1 MIADNTTVKPE
12 DQAFVQDQFLPAIED
27 ITQRFIVKAA
37 SVAESEGWLP
47 VHAQALA
54 ALATAPF
61 LEALLSD
68 VPAAEAV
75 DSAIKRGRQLVLGEL
90 FQSEIADGNDRDAA
104 FRALLGLQMENAG
117 RIGEAVSAVPEAW
130 VEAAL
135 AEVGA
140 TAAEGRSPEDQV
152 MAGLRSIMAAALD
165 HAAAALRAEH

>member
-1 MIADNTTVKPE
+1 M
-12 DQAFVQDQFLPAIED
+12 
-27 ITQRFIVKAA
+27 
-37 SVAESEGWLP
+37 
-47 VHAQALA
+47 
-54 ALATAPF
+54 
-61 LEALLSD
+61 
-68 VPAAEAV
+68 
-75 DSAIKRGRQLVLGEL
+75 LGEL

-165 HAAAALRAEH
+165 NAAAALRAEH